1 MKKMLAI
8 VFAALGALVVH
19 ALILMFG
26 GLLASP
32 AASHRGTEVRNVELR
47 PGRKPADRVPP
58 TRAAQQPKPAES
70 VATVEEPAK
79 EPPAQADALLVAA
92 EVGGPVA
99 AAAVAGSA
107 ESAPRAASSARCR
120 SLIMSASAKPPS

>member
-58 TRAAQQPKPAES
+58 TRAAQQPKPAEP

-79 EPPAQADALLVAA
+79 EPPAQADAVAKA
-92 EVGGPVA
+92 DADAKANVRTSQGHA
-99 AAAVAGSA
+99 H
-107 ESAPRAASSARCR
+107 ARQ
-120 SLIMSASAKPPS
+120 